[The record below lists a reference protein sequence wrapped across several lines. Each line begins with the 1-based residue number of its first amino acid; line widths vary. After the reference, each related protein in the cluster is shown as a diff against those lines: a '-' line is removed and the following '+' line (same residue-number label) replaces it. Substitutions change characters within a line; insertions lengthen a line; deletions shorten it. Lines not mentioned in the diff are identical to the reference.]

1 MLLILILIL
10 SETTLLRDSP
20 PPGGT
25 ELSPGSQ
32 KGSLHFCFFYGRFDL
47 HSKLSNSDIDSRFRR
62 PHMTSNLDKEDTPTQ
77 PSALNRIL
85 DLVLARHHLNRR
97 LHWTTIVSEKTLLAI
112 IGMLTVVASADAIL
126 SIIEARQVTLPDL
139 FLLFIYVEIIGMIGA
154 FYSTNRI
161 PVTLPIIIAITA
173 LCRLIVMQSKEM
185 DALTLLAEAGAIF
198 VLSSAAYVMSL
209 KDKMSLE
216 KLDHHD

>member
-1 MLLILILIL
+1 MPN
-10 SETTLLRDSP
+10 E
-20 PPGGT
+20 PGGS
-25 ELSPGSQ
+25 EQQ
-32 KGSLHFCFFYGRFDL
+32 K
-47 HSKLSNSDIDSRFRR
+47 
-62 PHMTSNLDKEDTPTQ
+62 
-77 PSALNRIL
+77 PSAIDRIL
-85 DLVLARHHLNRR
+85 DFILERNRLNQR
-97 LHWTTIVSEKTLLAI
+97 LHWTTIISEKTLLAI
-112 IGMLTVVASADAIL
+112 IGMLTVVASADAIF
-126 SIIEARQVTLPDL
+126 SIFVAREVTLPDL

-198 VLSSAAYVMSL
+198 VLSGAAYLMSL

-216 KLDHHD
+216 KLERRE